1 MITLTTRSASA
12 PPFAVGPNLGRPL
25 RILYADDMREL
36 RDLMTMVLT
45 KQGHA
50 IETVESGV
58 PALARLGAAQAA
70 FDLLITDHHMPEMN
84 GLELVRQTRQTP
96 FPGKIV
102 VFSSEISEEVHEQYR
117 RFAVD
122 AILPKPIFPS
132 TFCNVLNQLFTDRP
146 IEVHHHTPAA

>member
-1 MITLTTRSASA
+1 MQTMTTTIASA
-12 PPFAVGPNLGRPL
+12 PPFAAGPNLGRPL

-45 KQGHA
+45 KQGYK
-50 IETVESGV
+50 IETAESGA
-58 PALARLGAAQAA
+58 PALARLGGTPAE
-70 FDLLITDHHMPEMN
+70 FDLLITDHHMPGMN
-84 GLELVRQTRQTP
+84 GLELVRQTRQTS

-102 VFSSEISEEVHEQYR
+102 VFSSEISDEVHEQYR

-132 TFCNVLNQLFTDRP
+132 TFCNVLAQLFAGHP
-146 IEVHHHTPAA
+146 GEVHRTEPAA